1 MQKTDPCGDVA
12 TSSSYRD
19 ATACVMLT
27 VGDGTIRAMPGN
39 GLRSLHCPVNIGGI
53 PATNVQALRRKGLDA
68 RLLMF
73 HAPKLRSDVPDIV
86 LNVPDGLW
94 RRQGVQ
100 ARAFARVLPDTDLFH
115 FYFGHTLVPRRIQF
129 PLLRLTRRKS
139 LLHYL
144 GSDIRGKPR
153 AELAWGKRA
162 DAEIVG
168 SWDAHRWVPE
178 AHVVPPPIDLSRYA
192 VVPPPENERVR
203 IAHAPSNRAKKGTD
217 AVIAACKELPVDLD
231 LIEGVKHDE
240 ARARYARAD
249 VIVDQLV
256 VGWYGLFA
264 IESMATGRPVV
275 TYLHDDAVAKTARAF
290 GVQVPIVNAT
300 KDTLVERL
308 RPLVDS
314 AALRRELGERGR
326 AYVERVHEL
335 DRVGDRLV
343 EIYESL

>member
-1 MQKTDPCGDVA
+1 MH
-12 TSSSYRD
+12 
-19 ATACVMLT
+19 
-27 VGDGTIRAMPGN
+27 GT

-53 PATNVQALRRKGLDA
+53 PATNVQALRRQGLDA

-73 HAPKLRSDVPDIV
+73 HPPKLRSDVPDIV
-86 LNVPDGLW
+86 LNVPDSLW
-94 RRQGVQ
+94 RRQLVQ
-100 ARAFARVLPDTDLFH
+100 GRAFARLLPETDIFH

-129 PLLRLTRRKS
+129 PLLRMARRKS
-139 LLHYL
+139 ILHYL

-162 DAEIVG
+162 DTEIVG

-217 AVIAACKELPVDLD
+217 AVVAACEQLPVDLD

-240 ARARYARAD
+240 ARRRYAEAD

-275 TYLHDDAVAKTARAF
+275 TYLHDDAVEQTEAAY

-300 KDTLVERL
+300 KDTLVDAL
-308 RPLVDS
+308 RPLVQS
-314 AALRRELGERGR
+314 AQLRRELGERGR

-335 DRVGDRLV
+335 DVIGDRLA
-343 EIYESL
+343 EIYRSL

>member
-1 MQKTDPCGDVA
+1 
-12 TSSSYRD
+12 
-19 ATACVMLT
+19 MLT
-27 VGDGTIRAMPGN
+27 ERDGTITAMEGN

-73 HAPKLRSDVPDIV
+73 RPPKLRSDVPDIV

-94 RRQGVQ
+94 RRQLVQ
-100 ARAFARVLPDTDLFH
+100 ARAFTKLVPDTDVFH
-115 FYFGHTLVPRRIQF
+115 FYFGHTLVPRRLQF
-129 PLLRLTRRKS
+129 PLLRAARRKS
-139 LLHYL
+139 VLHYL

-153 AELAWGKRA
+153 EELAWGKRA
-162 DAEIVG
+162 DAQIVG
-168 SWDAHRWVPE
+168 SWDARRWVPA
-178 AHVVPPPIDLSRYA
+178 AHVVPPGIDLTRYEPA
-192 VVPPPENERVR
+192 PPPANERVR

-217 AVIAACKELPVDLD
+217 AVIDACEQLGVELD

-240 ARARYARAD
+240 ARRRYADAD

-264 IESMATGRPVV
+264 IESMATARPVI
-275 TYLHDDAVAKTARAF
+275 TFLHDDAVEETERAF

-300 KDTLVERL
+300 KETLVEKL
-308 RPLVDS
+308 RPLVES
-314 AALRRELGERGR
+314 ADLRRELGERGR
-326 AYVERVHEL
+326 DYVERVHDM
-335 DRVGDRLV
+335 DRIGEQLV

>member
-1 MQKTDPCGDVA
+1 
-12 TSSSYRD
+12 
-19 ATACVMLT
+19 MLT
-27 VGDGTIRAMPGN
+27 TRDGTIRDVEGN

-53 PATNVQALRRKGLDA
+53 PATNVQALRRKGLEA

-73 HAPKLRSDVPDIV
+73 RPPKLRSDIPDIV

-94 RRQGVQ
+94 RRQLVQ

-115 FYFGHTLVPRRIQF
+115 FYFGNTLIPRRLQF
-129 PLLRLTRRKS
+129 PLLRVTKRKS
-139 LLHYL
+139 VLHYL
-144 GSDIRGKPR
+144 GSDIRGKSPQ
-153 AELAWGKRA
+153 ELAWGKRA

-168 SWDAHRWVPE
+168 SWDAHRWVPT
-178 AHVVPPPIDLSRYA
+178 AHVVPPPIDLTRY
-192 VVPPPENERVR
+192 VVAPPPENELVR

-217 AVIAACKELPVDLD
+217 AVIAACNELPVELD

-240 ARARYARAD
+240 ARRRYTQAD

-264 IESMATGRPVV
+264 IESMATGRPVI
-275 TYLHDDAVAKTARAF
+275 TYLHDDAVALTARAY

-300 KDTLVERL
+300 KDTLVEKL
-308 RPLVDS
+308 RPLVES
-314 AALRRELGERGR
+314 AQLRRELGERGR
-326 AYVERVHEL
+326 AYVERVH
-335 DRVGDRLV
+335 DMDVIGDRLV

>member
-1 MQKTDPCGDVA
+1 
-12 TSSSYRD
+12 
-19 ATACVMLT
+19 MLT
-27 VGDGTIRAMPGN
+27 EGDGTITAMEGN
-39 GLRSLHCPVNIGGI
+39 GLRSLHCPVNIAGI
-53 PATNVQALRRKGLDA
+53 PATNVQALRRKGLEA

-73 HAPKLRSDVPDIV
+73 RPPKLRSDVPDIL

-94 RRQGVQ
+94 RRQLVQ
-100 ARAFARVLPDTDLFH
+100 ARAFAKLVPETDVFH
-115 FYFGHTLVPRRIQF
+115 FYFGHTLVPRRLQF

-139 LLHYL
+139 VLHYL

-178 AHVVPPPIDLSRYA
+178 AHVVPPGIDLERYEA
-192 VVPPPENERVR
+192 APPPDNERVR
-203 IAHAPSNRAKKGTD
+203 VAHAPSNRAKKGTD
-217 AVIAACKELPVDLD
+217 AVIAACQELRIELD

-240 ARARYARAD
+240 AYRRYAEAD

-264 IESMATGRPVV
+264 IESLATARPVI
-275 TYLHDDAVAKTARAF
+275 TYLHGDAVERTEREF

-300 KDTLVERL
+300 KATLVERL
-308 RPLVDS
+308 RPVVES
-314 AALRRELGERGR
+314 AQLRRELGERGR
-326 AYVERVHEL
+326 AYVERVHGMNE
-335 DRVGDRLV
+335 VGDRLV

>member
-1 MQKTDPCGDVA
+1 
-12 TSSSYRD
+12 
-19 ATACVMLT
+19 MLT
-27 VGDGTIRAMPGN
+27 EGDGTITAMEGN

-73 HAPKLRSDVPDIV
+73 HPPKLRSDVPDIV

-94 RRQGVQ
+94 RRQLVQ
-100 ARAFARVLPDTDLFH
+100 ARAFARLVPETDVFH
-115 FYFGHTLVPRRIQF
+115 FYFGHTLVPRRLQF
-129 PLLRLTRRKS
+129 PLLRAARRKS
-139 LLHYL
+139 VLHYL

-153 AELAWGKRA
+153 RELDWGKRA

-168 SWDAHRWVPE
+168 SWDAHRWVPD
-178 AHVVPPPIDLSRYA
+178 AHVVPPGIDLTRYEPA
-192 VVPPPENERVR
+192 PPPQNDGVRV
-203 IAHAPSNRAKKGTD
+203 AHAPSNRAKKGTD
-217 AVIAACKELPVDLD
+217 AVIAACEELAVELD

-240 ARARYARAD
+240 ARRRYSQAD

-264 IESMATGRPVV
+264 IESMATARPVI
-275 TYLHDDAVAKTARAF
+275 TFLHEDAVAKTERAF

-300 KDTLVERL
+300 KETLVERL

-314 AALRRELGERGR
+314 AELRRDLGARGR
-326 AYVERVHEL
+326 EYVERVHDM
-335 DRVGDRLV
+335 DRIGEQLV

>member
-1 MQKTDPCGDVA
+1 ME
-12 TSSSYRD
+12 
-19 ATACVMLT
+19 
-27 VGDGTIRAMPGN
+27 GN

-53 PATNVQALRRKGLDA
+53 PATNVQALRRKGLEA

-73 HAPKLRSDVPDIV
+73 RPPKLRSDVPDIV

-94 RRQGVQ
+94 RRQLVQ
-100 ARAFARVLPDTDLFH
+100 ARAFARVLPDTDVFH
-115 FYFGHTLVPRRIQF
+115 FYFANTLVPRRLQF
-129 PLLRLTRRKS
+129 PLLRLTRRRS
-139 LLHYL
+139 VLHYL
-144 GSDIRGKPR
+144 GSDIRGKSR

-178 AHVVPPPIDLSRYA
+178 AHVVPPGIDLTRYA
-192 VVPPPENERVR
+192 PASPPENDRVR
-203 IAHAPSNRAKKGTD
+203 VAHAPSSRAKKGTD
-217 AVIAACKELPVDLD
+217 AVIAACGELDVELD

-240 ARARYARAD
+240 ARRRYALAD

-275 TYLHDDAVAKTARAF
+275 TYLHQDAVEQTEREF
-290 GVQVPIVNAT
+290 GAQVPIVNAT
-300 KDTLVERL
+300 KETLVEKL
-308 RPLVDS
+308 RPLVES

-326 AYVERVHEL
+326 ECVAHVP
-335 DRVGDRLV
+335 DRHGR
-343 EIYESL
+343 